1 MTRTDLDAVLRA
13 LQRRFPTGQHY
24 TAEDVSKWGLVTA
37 PGGVL
42 RKLDNPSLCRP
53 LLETLHDQKQVTRRA
68 NGYRAGQGITWPP
81 SKIMDPKTLDAC
93 ACLVRAEG
101 FFTLTSPE
109 GYTAQ
114 EVSEAGLVTDDGA
127 GSWTIRTSATRS
139 WRVCTGVGRSVPIW
153 GVLKQNGRYSRAA
166 APLARW
172 GPPPGAGTGGGPCL
186 SPGGALDDG
195 SHPHCPAPPKGAL
208 ELAR

>member
-1 MTRTDLDAVLRA
+1 MLQA

-68 NGYRAGQGITWPP
+68 NGYRAEQGITWPP

-93 ACLVRAEG
+93 AVW
-101 FFTLTSPE
+101 
-109 GYTAQ
+109 Y
-114 EVSEAGLVTDDGA
+114 
-127 GSWTIRTSATRS
+127 
-139 WRVCTGVGRSVPIW
+139 
-153 GVLKQNGRYSRAA
+153 
-166 APLARW
+166 
-172 GPPPGAGTGGGPCL
+172 
-186 SPGGALDDG
+186 ALRDF
-195 SHPHCPAPPKGAL
+195 
-208 ELAR
+208 